1 MLYPLDP
8 TPGRTRRRAGWIAAA
23 LLLLVAGCRSEAP
36 VITARFMAFDSIVD
50 LSLVRVE
57 PALAARAQ
65 DLIEQDFRFLDN
77 TLDTWKTGVMER
89 VNQLLPTGEPFVAPP
104 AILPLVRM
112 SQTYEKL
119 SGGLF
124 NPALG
129 NLIAL
134 WGFNVPQPE
143 CNPPPR
149 DQVIERWVKANP
161 RMADIA
167 LDGLEIQGNNRALRL
182 DFQPIIR
189 GYAIDLAIAQIKE
202 LGIRDALV
210 QIGPDLRA
218 IGDRGGQPWRIPIR
232 RPSGAGVLAV
242 LKVMGDES
250 VATTAAYDR
259 DFIYGGVNYH
269 HILDPRT
276 GQPARGTQSVTVV
289 HGDAATATAAATAL
303 FIAGPKRWHE
313 VAQAFGL
320 RYVILVDSTGTV
332 HLNPE
337 LHARLDIVDSNA
349 ELILSPPLAA
359 PPGAPP
365 TAAGQPRSNPA

>member
-8 TPGRTRRRAGWIAAA
+8 FSGRTRRRAGWIAAA
-23 LLLLVAGCRSEAP
+23 LLILLTGCRSEAP

-57 PALAARAQ
+57 PALAARAEN
-65 DLIEQDFRFLDN
+65 LIEQDFRFLDS
-77 TLDTWKTGVMER
+77 TLDTWKTGAMER
-89 VNQLLPTGEPFVAPP
+89 VNKLLPTGESFVAPP

-112 SQTYEKL
+112 SQTYERL

-161 RMADIA
+161 RMADIK

-182 DFQPIIR
+182 DFHPIIR
-189 GYAIDLAIAQIKE
+189 GYAIDLAIALIKE

-259 DFIYGGVNYH
+259 DFIYGGQNYH

-276 GQPARGTQSVTVV
+276 GHPARGTRSVTVV
-289 HGDAATATAAATAL
+289 HGDAATASAAATAL
-303 FIAGPKRWHE
+303 FIAGPKHWHE

-320 RYVILVDSTGTV
+320 RYVILVDSKGTV
-332 HLNPE
+332 QLNPE
-337 LHARLDIVDSNA
+337 LHARLDIVDANA
-349 ELILSPPLAA
+349 ELIVSPPLAS
-359 PPGAPP
+359 P
-365 TAAGQPRSNPA
+365 AAAATVHPRANPA